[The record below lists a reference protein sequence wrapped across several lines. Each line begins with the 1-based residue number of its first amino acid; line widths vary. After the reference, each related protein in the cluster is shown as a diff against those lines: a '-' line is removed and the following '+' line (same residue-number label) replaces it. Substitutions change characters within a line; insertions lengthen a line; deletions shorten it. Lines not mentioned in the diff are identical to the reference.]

1 MKKVLLVFGPGGHA
15 AQAEK
20 IYRELKGD
28 YSIEFLIEKTDPIS
42 EKKFKDVKKYKVI
55 VIRAKRSFILST
67 AFRSIVCL
75 FESLVVF
82 IKSKPDVIIST
93 GPGVAV
99 PISLWGKLFGTKII
113 FIESWSRVTTKS
125 YAGKFMYKIADHFF
139 VQWPEMQ
146 KIYPKAVYKG
156 RLG

>member
-1 MKKVLLVFGPGGHA
+1 MQKILLVFGSGGHG
-15 AQAEK
+15 AQAQK
-20 IYRELKGD
+20 IYSELKD
-28 YSIEFLIEKTDPIS
+28 NYNIELLIEKTDPIS
-42 EKKFKDVKKYKVI
+42 EKKFKGVKVFKVI

-93 GPGVAV
+93 GPGIAV
-99 PISLWGKLFGTKII
+99 PISLWGKLFGKKII

-125 YAGKFMYKIADHFF
+125 YAGKFMYHIANNFF
-139 VQWPEMQ
+139 VQWPEM
-146 KIYPKAVYKG
+146 KKKYPKAIYEG